1 MMDNLLTWLF
11 WSGATV
17 IAYGTVSASVK
28 YIHHWRRGSSA
39 MAAQAALQTVLGT
52 IGLVALLFVYR
63 IYPL

>member
-1 MMDNLLTWLF
+1 MMDNLLTWVF

-17 IAYGTVSASVK
+17 IAYSTVSASVK

-52 IGLVALLFVYR
+52 FGLVALLFIYR